1 MKASDSI
8 RTIKG
13 IGEKSGKLFGKLGIT
28 TVEELLAF
36 YPREYDLFTAIQP
49 VSSVR
54 EGETVIFPT
63 HIPLMPASPLLL
75 PHDWSVPPSKNTP
88 GLAFLSGLHIL
99 PLSESLAVIGEKSEE
114 LFKKLGITT
123 VEELL
128 AFWII

>member
-49 VSSVR
+49 VSSVQ
-54 EGETVIFPT
+54 TLI
-63 HIPLMPASPLLL
+63 HA
-75 PHDWSVPPSKNTP
+75 
-88 GLAFLSGLHIL
+88 
-99 PLSESLAVIGEKSEE
+99 
-114 LFKKLGITT
+114 
-123 VEELL
+123 
-128 AFWII
+128 